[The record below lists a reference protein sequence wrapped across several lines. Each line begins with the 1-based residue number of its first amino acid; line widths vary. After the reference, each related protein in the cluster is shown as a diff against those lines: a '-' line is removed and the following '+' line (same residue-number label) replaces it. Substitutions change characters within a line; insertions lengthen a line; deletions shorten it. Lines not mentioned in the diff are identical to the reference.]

1 MGDTVHSLDVIVKRN
16 LEAAGREAG
25 HAESDGDAARANA
38 IFATANTYD
47 EWMAMYAGYV
57 RGRGEK

>member
-1 MGDTVHSLDVIVKRN
+1 MHSLDVIVKRN

-25 HAESDGDAARANA
+25 HAVNDGDRALADA
-38 IFATANTYD
+38 IFATAATYD
-47 EWMAMYAGYV
+47 EWVAMYAGYV